1 MTARPA
7 RGEGCGGKRPA
18 LRALVARDRL
28 RSRASASFIAAL
40 VAIALF
46 GCNCA
51 RAAEPRVILLRG
63 WFGVFS
69 TGLDSLA
76 DDLRAK
82 GINADAAWHFYW
94 ATAISDILR
103 ERAADKTGPLVLVG
117 HSQGANNVIDIA
129 RALAPHNV
137 PVDLLVTLA
146 PFLQDPIPANVVRA
160 INYYQSPGWGAPIT
174 PARGFHGTLSNIDV
188 GDDWT
193 ISHISIDKSAR
204 VQADISR
211 EIMAL
216 SRLARGRRLDAASRG
231 LPGQKARARDPREK
245 RPPTRAPR
253 SQLQHDPE
261 KWIPV
266 FGKDHAQTKK

>member
-1 MTARPA
+1 LI
-7 RGEGCGGKRPA
+7 GA
-18 LRALVARDRL
+18 L
-28 RSRASASFIAAL
+28 I
-40 VAIALF
+40 AIALF

-160 INYYQSPGWGAPIT
+160 INYYQSPGWGAPIA
-174 PARGFHGTLSNIDV
+174 PDRGFHGTLSNIDV

-216 SRLARGRRLDAASRG
+216 SQAREGARLDAVSRG
-231 LPGQKARARDPREK
+231 LPGQKAR
-245 RPPTRAPR
+245 PR
-253 SQLQHDPE
+253 SS
-261 KWIPV
+261 
-266 FGKDHAQTKK
+266 GKETADARSPK